1 MVEPRCQNQRTT
13 TRALSYVSRMVEPQ
27 CQNRR
32 TTTSAPFDVSRM
44 IQTVL
49 AFDFGLK
56 RIGIASGD
64 TLTRTAA
71 PRAAVNAK
79 AGRPD
84 WDSIER
90 QVRALQPGLL
100 VVGAPYNVDG
110 SPGALAPAAR
120 RFATE
125 LEHRFGLPVKLVDER
140 YSSLEA
146 TQVLLTQRAT
156 GERRRRVTR
165 EHIDS
170 AAAAVIL
177 ERWLSGDR

>member
-1 MVEPRCQNQRTT
+1 MT
-13 TRALSYVSRMVEPQ
+13 A
-27 CQNRR
+27 
-32 TTTSAPFDVSRM
+32 D

-71 PRAAVNAK
+71 PRTAVSVK

-84 WDSIER
+84 WASIER
-90 QVRALQPGLL
+90 NVQDLRPALL

-110 SPGALAPAAR
+110 SPSVLAPAAR
-120 RFATE
+120 RFAAE
-125 LEHRFGLPVKLVDER
+125 LEHRFGLPVNLVDER
-140 YSSLEA
+140 WSSLEA
-146 TQVLLTQRAT
+146 AEALKARRAS
-156 GERRRRVTR
+156 GERRRRVSR

-177 ERWLSGDR
+177 ERWLSGDRNG

>member
-1 MVEPRCQNQRTT
+1 M
-13 TRALSYVSRMVEPQ
+13 S
-27 CQNRR
+27 
-32 TTTSAPFDVSRM
+32 

-71 PRAAVNAK
+71 PRAAAMMR
-79 AGRPD
+79 GGSPD
-84 WDSIER
+84 WPAIDKH
-90 QVRALQPGLL
+90 VHALHPALL

-120 RFATE
+120 NFAAE
-125 LEHRFGLPVKLVDER
+125 LERRFGLPVNMVDER
-140 YSSLEA
+140 WSSLEA
-146 TQVLLTQRAT
+146 TAALKARRASGART
-156 GERRRRVTR
+156 RKVRR
-165 EHIDS
+165 EDIDS

-177 ERWLSGDR
+177 ERWLSGEGK